1 MFGIVLGRTYMK
13 TNLFR
18 RDFLMVVIGQIIS
31 LFGNNILRY
40 ALPLYL
46 LNKTHSAALYG
57 SVMALSFLP
66 MLLLSPVGGI
76 VADRVNKRNVMVCL
90 DFFTAALML
99 FYALSF
105 EALPLVPLLIAVL
118 MLLYGIQ
125 GAYQP
130 TVQASLP
137 VLTPPDKLMVGNAVI
152 NMVNSLA
159 RVVGPVLGGLI
170 FGFYGIKPIL
180 YLSIVCF
187 FFSAVMEIFIHIP
200 FEKQHFEG
208 SIRSLAAS
216 DLRESW
222 QFIRHEHPEIGRL
235 GLLLTAVNLVFSAL
249 VIVGLP
255 IVVTSHL
262 GFDQATGNRL
272 YGYAEGALAA
282 GGLLGG
288 LLSGVVGHKLKVS
301 RGAILIFGCTA
312 TLLPMGLAL
321 RLPIDSM
328 TAYLLIA
335 GFCAIMMTIST
346 LFNVEMITYVQKI
359 TPATLT
365 GKVMALL
372 MCLVMCGNP
381 IGQAI
386 YGVLFECLSASVD
399 WIYFG
404 AFAVCLGL
412 CSVSQAVFHQL
423 SDTVIAS

>member
-1 MFGIVLGRTYMK
+1 MK
-13 TNLFR
+13 TKLFQ
-18 RDFLMVVIGQIIS
+18 RDFFMVVIGQIIS

-57 SVMALSFLP
+57 TVMALSFIP

-105 EALPLVPLLIAVL
+105 ESLPLMPLLIAVL

-130 TVQASLP
+130 TVQSSLP
-137 VLTPPDKLMVGNAVI
+137 VLTPPDKLMAGNAVI
-152 NMVNSLA
+152 NMVSSLA
-159 RVVGPVLGGLI
+159 GVVGPVLGGLI

-187 FFSAVMEIFIHIP
+187 FLSAVMEIFIHIP
-200 FEKQHFEG
+200 FEKRHFEG
-208 SIRSLAAS
+208 SVLALAAS

-222 QFIRHEHPEIGRL
+222 QFIRHERPEIGRV

-288 LLSGVVGHKLKVS
+288 LLSGVVGNKLKVS
-301 RGAILIFGCTA
+301 HGARLIFWCTA

-335 GFCAIMMTIST
+335 GFCVVMMILST
-346 LFNVEMITYVQKI
+346 LLSIEMITYVQKI

-372 MCLVMCGNP
+372 ICLVMCGNP
-381 IGQAI
+381 IGQVI
-386 YGVLFECLSASVD
+386 YGALFEYLSASVY

-412 CSVSQAVFHQL
+412 CMVSHVVFRQL
-423 SDTVIAS
+423 SDEVITS